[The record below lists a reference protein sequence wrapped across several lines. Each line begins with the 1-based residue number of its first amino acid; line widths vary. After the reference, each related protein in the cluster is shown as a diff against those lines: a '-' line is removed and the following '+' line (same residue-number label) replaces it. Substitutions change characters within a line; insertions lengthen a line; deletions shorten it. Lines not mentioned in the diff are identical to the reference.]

1 MIDAPEAR
9 DRTPLRYAD
18 AVLAGDWTGVSE
30 AAARL
35 AGSGGMVRAFGPGVL
50 EASARS
56 GNPGVQAVRSLADAI
71 IGLNAP
77 QIIACHS
84 APTRIWAMRLLEQ
97 ANAHRLR
104 VHAPDGWETVR
115 PWSLRDVLRPET
127 AVGVDA
133 ATAQRFSGRRVL
145 VTGAGGSIGQAL
157 VKQLALCQPEWIGLL
172 DYSEYN
178 LFTIDHALRAAKPEQ
193 ARSAILCDVRDQA
206 GVQRCFAQERPDIV
220 FHAAALKHVPIVEL
234 HASQGVLTN
243 VGGTRNVAAASRQ
256 CGAHMVFVSTDKA
269 VNPANVMGATKRLG
283 ELLCQT
289 LDRQGAERMIP
300 VRLGNVLGSAGSVSP
315 LFAAQIAMGGPLT
328 VTHPGVTR
336 YFITIQQAAEFL
348 LRAAAQGLSKP
359 ELRGVAHVLDMGEPV
374 NVMDLARMMAQL
386 EGLQP
391 EHDIP
396 ITVVGLRPGEKLTE
410 QLIADEE
417 QLLVSEGDVRSVACA
432 PRDLRVLEADIEV
445 LLGLARSGRDDL
457 VAPALHRSVAA
468 KELQA
473 MAG

>member
-1 MIDAPEAR
+1 MIEAPEAR
-9 DRTPLRYAD
+9 DRTPLRYAQ
-18 AVLAGDWTGVSE
+18 AVLAGNWEGV
-30 AAARL
+30 AAAAAKFAPR
-35 AGSGGMVRAFGPGVL
+35 ARVRAFGPGVQ
-50 EASARS
+50 EAAAREMQS
-56 GNPGVQAVRSLADAI
+56 SVEAMRSLSDAVA
-71 IGLNAP
+71 GLEAP
-77 QIIACHS
+77 QIIACHA

-104 VHAPDGWETVR
+104 VYALDGGDAVR

-127 AVGVDA
+127 AAGVDA
-133 ATAQRFSGRRVL
+133 ATARRFSGRRVL

-157 VKQLALCQPEWIGLL
+157 VMQLARCQPEWIGLL
-172 DYSEYN
+172 DYSEFN
-178 LFTIDHALRAAKPEQ
+178 LFTVDHALGSAHPEQ

-234 HASQGVLTN
+234 HACQGVLTN
-243 VGGTRNVAAASRQ
+243 VGGTRNVAEAVRA

-348 LRAAAQGLSKP
+348 LRAAAQGLARP
-359 ELRGVAHVLDMGEPV
+359 EQRGVAHVLDMGEPV
-374 NVMDLARMMAQL
+374 KVMDLARVMAQL
-386 EGLQP
+386 QGLQP

-417 QLLVSEGDVRSVACA
+417 QLLGADGDVRSVACA
-432 PRDLRVLEADIEV
+432 PRDLRVLEGDIEM

-457 VAPALHRSVAA
+457 VAPALHRSVAPV
-468 KELQA
+468 KLQA
-473 MAG
+473 MTG